1 MIRDG
6 KSSQFRRG
14 ISLKSRDL
22 LRKDQNWSQ
31 SELARLKVS
40 YELYLLKELITNE
53 KNTNK

>member
-6 KSSQFRRG
+6 KSSQFRRE

>member
-6 KSSQFRRG
+6 KSSQFRRE

-22 LRKDQNWSQ
+22 LRKNQNWSQ